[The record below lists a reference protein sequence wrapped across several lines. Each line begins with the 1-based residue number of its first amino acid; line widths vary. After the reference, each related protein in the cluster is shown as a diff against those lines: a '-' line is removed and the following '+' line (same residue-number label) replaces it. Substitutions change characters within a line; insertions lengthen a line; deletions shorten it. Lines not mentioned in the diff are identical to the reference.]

1 MFCSP
6 HVRESKTVLDSGF
19 HITDSGF
26 QVLDSNLCQW
36 NLDSGFQSQ
45 VGFRILWAVFQIPKP
60 RIPYSTSINFLDC
73 RIQILLHGAILF
85 SYFRPRDVNPEN
97 SVSLKCSPMHV
108 YPSAYVCLI
117 YEKTNSLGLNWE
129 NKTLKTKRSICCLV
143 YTIPIFL
150 SFSLVHFHMGCTC
163 F

>member
-60 RIPYSTSINFLDC
+60 RIPDSTSINFLDC
-73 RIQILLHGAILF
+73 GIQIPLHGAILF

-117 YEKTNSLGLNWE
+117 YEKTNSLGLNWGG
-129 NKTLKTKRSICCLV
+129 KTLKIKRAICCLV
-143 YTIPIFL
+143 YTILILL